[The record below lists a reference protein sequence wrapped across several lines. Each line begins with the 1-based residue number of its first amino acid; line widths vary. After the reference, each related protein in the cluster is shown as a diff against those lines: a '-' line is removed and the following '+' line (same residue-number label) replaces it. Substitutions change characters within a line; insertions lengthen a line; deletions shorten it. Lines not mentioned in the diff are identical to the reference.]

1 MRNGSGRT
9 PTGLAGGQSGS
20 GKPDPSRPHP
30 FAHDV
35 DPEAFYRSPLHESAR
50 AALVADAKTHTGFR
64 ILSGEPGTGTTAVLE
79 RVARDLE
86 QAGVRVLRASAL
98 RPSHA
103 FTAAP
108 VLASI
113 PRLVTDGD
121 RRQRR
126 RWLQVATLGA
136 ILGALVLA
144 AAAHLVAG
152 DNDQLVWLVTRGAIA
167 KRGL

>member
-1 MRNGSGRT
+1 MDI
-9 PTGLAGGQSGS
+9 AA
-20 GKPDPSRPHP
+20 DPSRPHP

-35 DPEAFYRSPLHESAR
+35 DPEAFYRSPLRESGR
-50 AALVADAKTHTGFR
+50 AALVADAKTHTGCL
-64 ILSGEPGTGTTAVLE
+64 ILSGEPGTGKTAVLE

-86 QAGVRVLRASAL
+86 QAGVRVLRGSAL
-98 RPSHA
+98 RPPPA

-108 VLASI
+108 VLASS

-136 ILGALVLA
+136 ILGARVLA
-144 AAAHLVAG
+144 AAAYLVTG
-152 DNDQLVWLVTRGAIA
+152 GNGQLVWLVTRGAIA

>member
-20 GKPDPSRPHP
+20 GKADPSRPHP

-50 AALVADAKTHTGFR
+50 AALVADTKTHTGFL
-64 ILSGEPGTGTTAVLE
+64 ILSGEPGTGKTAVLE

-108 VLASI
+108 VLI

-152 DNDQLVWLVTRGAIA
+152 DNDQLVSLATRGAIA